1 MAWRAISFFIGS
13 GLMITACSMHG
24 TIFAFLDAAS
34 LIIVVLGGF
43 FFAAMG
49 HGPSAL
55 GRALLDGI
63 AGQNHPPERRA
74 SSAHALNTLRRTI
87 WGAGGAG
94 IVIGSVKIL
103 ANLDDPSKIGPAA
116 AVALLTPFY
125 AVVIAELFI
134 TPLRSAL
141 LQEPS

>member
-1 MAWRAISFFIGS
+1 
-13 GLMITACSMHG
+13 MITACSMHG
-24 TIFAFLDAAS
+24 TIFVFLDAAS
-34 LIIVVLGGF
+34 LIIVMLGGF

-49 HGPSAL
+49 QGPGAI

-63 AGQNHPPERRA
+63 AGHNHPPERRA
-74 SSAHALNTLRRTI
+74 GSARALNTLRRTI
-87 WGAGGAG
+87 WGSGVAG
-94 IVIGSVKIL
+94 ILIGSVKML
-103 ANLDDPSKIGPAA
+103 ANLDDPSAIGPAA

-134 TPLRSAL
+134 TPLRSGL